1 PGVGGVSVQL
11 LKWSNNA
18 WSLDTQLRTSTDA
31 GLSAG
36 TFMIIG
42 RPVGTYKLKFG
53 TAANTSF
60 TLYHAGS
67 DPGIDSDAQLGG
79 PNYGQPEPFVLS
91 SEQPI
96 IDRDAGLVTVLPT
109 VRVTAADAS
118 ANEGGDTGAFKFTR
132 DGDLTQS
139 LLVSF
144 TLAGS
149 ATLGGSND
157 YQLA

>member
-1 PGVGGVSVQL
+1 
-11 LKWSNNA
+11 
-18 WSLDTQLRTSTDA
+18 
-31 GLSAG
+31 
-36 TFMIIG
+36 
-42 RPVGTYKLKFG
+42 
-53 TAANTSF
+53 
-60 TLYHAGS
+60 
-67 DPGIDSDAQLGG
+67 
-79 PNYGQPEPFVLS
+79 
-91 SEQPI
+91 
-96 IDRDAGLVTVLPT
+96 DRDAGLVTVLPT

-157 YQLA
+157 YQLAPAPGTGPGGFRRTFPPNSTQLIVKVMPVNDPLVEQGENVVLSLAAVSGSYQVDPAAATATVDIADNDKPVIQAPATQQTDEDTDLVF